1 MGERQALPRPVAGHD
16 DYDFDFDG
24 YDETDWDS
32 VESIEL
38 YFDEDGAADLY
49 MVIDGELIDYGTLD
63 PEEVRAI
70 IWEDLY
76 EWADEWDIPFEIEE
90 DY

>member
-1 MGERQALPRPVAGHD
+1 MAGEE

-24 YDETDWDS
+24 YEETDWET

-38 YFDEDGAADLY
+38 YFDSDGGADLY
-49 MVIDGELIDYGTLD
+49 MVVDGELIDYGTLD
-63 PEEVRAI
+63 PSEVQAI

-90 DY
+90 DYA